1 MLMLEDSDMVL
12 LNNAEQYNAWKG
24 QLYINEQLVCNISLQ
39 ATSACSIPAQ
49 LPQKLEL
56 KEVIRA
62 SELRTKLPEDVF
74 QKTDLTGQEVSCGNI
89 YYSLYAVITSDIVGP
104 ELDKLLKYLKD
115 QDLALIKVLNDH
127 GFLVLVSSAVFQ
139 SSTGISDGNSA
150 QLYALFLFPQ
160 QRFLDKREREEWKG
174 NFTRKDFPLAISN
187 LLPGFQYAI
196 IESSKFQKD
205 KAIYPG
211 PLVEQFFNKYA
222 VLQKKRDSSSERKT
236 ERSEPLSVCYSY
248 GDDLP
253 KKCSELAFSCLQ
265 LYVSSP
271 VNFSVSLI
279 KMSNLL
285 AEHSA
290 PPSNSDQCD
299 KTIEKV
305 KKQSSPSKLSTT
317 AGLKAGSDRP
327 QGRHAVREDKE
338 QHSKRNT
345 KKKIVKR
352 GEKKSKR
359 KSSRRSA
366 LSTAETGENQA
377 SNKRRR
383 LFSDSKKQIVSSSE
397 ATIKLASAPYSQR
410 RKRGAEVLTAA
421 FIQDERMQTEKTVS
435 SKTNEENKNLTQN
448 PKAIKR
454 KPRKILAPEDHHLV
468 PERSSKRKAS
478 DPGNKNL
485 SVGVA
490 TKSEGLKRTSEKN
503 GEKKEKIIKK
513 NQEKIKD
520 ITVAQINPLSKTS
533 ENLRHDK
540 NSPPLSAQISENS
553 MMEKRISMY
562 ESHAL
567 NLLADLALNSFGSTN
582 IPYLKSGSVACASE
596 PLVEEAESTGNTVST
611 VVDHSQDCSFPAQS
625 ASAFAEPEHIVES
638 ESDKPKNGLNVSPRN
653 AVSQKRTDVSEKQ
666 MSQKAHIAAA
676 KAKARYNATSKISL
690 EHSYSQ
696 LPIEDI
702 SGKFAKET
710 NEQPIQV
717 VPDTTTPVDI
727 VPETSTNGLPG
738 DTVLSSSET
747 LCTAQKQRKVS
758 KSQDNFVIT
767 FHREPKYDFDLD
779 SKFTSDPLEKTI
791 NRALHGPWNLHLKEK
806 LEDVKIILHMWIALF
821 YSKCNKQINC
831 SSRKVVEH
839 SNPAKYVSIN
849 TVLDP
854 FEFYELTESDGAPSA
869 ENTNAILS
877 MGKMSGLPRQVNP
890 HESALS
896 CKSGKSR
903 SKNLQD
909 LTIPT
914 KAKSKEIEHK
924 YSRDFSSKSEAH
936 KSTDS
941 QEDCAVGSSDADE
954 TEGNLKASVSSA
966 GYTRLTYSS
975 DIINPHKS
983 VIPSTI
989 RDSRET
995 SSELEFADKKAEYPC
1010 AESTTVYNL
1019 NMDITNENSASVGHY
1034 ENYRNPKDLEKN
1046 ERSLHTKSP
1055 LYARMPPGV
1064 DKHQTA
1070 RSKHLLKACI
1080 LPQEFYDSSAISD
1093 ESDSPPDDAIQNSED
1108 SDNQM
1113 AITSRF
1119 SVLGINSPSGHIDAT
1134 TEFCMD
1140 KHSDMADP
1148 LIAKEALKCDR
1159 NSSGI
1164 WHVDGGSLPTADTSV
1179 HSVQS
1184 EEIQHNDRCT
1194 DHSASN
1200 LGAQKTDLC
1209 PDLSKNI
1216 DSNLSVDYNS
1226 NCTKEGKIDST
1237 WDSAVVEERQKEA
1250 VENIPRESGNL
1261 VESEHIHSENVLN
1274 EITASDIMSR
1284 LELSDSSDEG
1294 SNMEDTIKSF
1304 ITDHMKSG
1312 DQESIDKSLKESS
1325 KKTEGQGE
1333 HSIRENESSTS
1344 VDNSMPATFRANI
1357 ALPNNHGDQETDV
1370 LETGHMSE
1378 ASMVA
1383 EVEMEVPEKSFV
1395 TLNIAQ
1401 SCLIVD
1407 DADLSNLA
1415 TTNVDESQHEASKNE
1430 VPCTEEN
1437 PAPDHAV
1444 PSAEQSHKGTC
1455 SEDGPLSAGVSKYEM
1470 NRVPSTSSLGDP
1482 DIESSEK
1489 STVMVSAHCEKHE
1502 VLAESQNHLLISQ
1515 ATCEGKNITNTM
1527 CSVECVSEEDDLS
1540 DSAVTAMQVNTLLTK
1555 AKTQDCQTIIK
1566 SSVCTGSSK
1575 DTLEDLSDEDALES
1589 NITSSFSDLLMGKF
1603 NEIDCEQQSLEKQQT
1618 DLTDDVVYISQT
1630 LKPTRSSVKDSTHNS
1645 RNSASNKKEILSK
1658 LKRICLGSTTS
1669 HQVASS
1675 SENVLSQDKNNIKS
1689 SLTED
1694 QYEVIDLAENELPCV
1709 AEKCAIEDPS
1719 HVESAIGTVNTG
1731 VPNFLKGVMSAIAT
1745 VNTDEPDPPEE
1756 VMFTMAAVNT
1766 GEPDAPEGVMLDIA
1780 TVNTIESDSPEE
1792 VMPAIASVNK
1802 GEPDSPEGLMSAIAF
1817 VNNGEPDSPE
1827 GVMSAIAIVN
1837 TGEPDFPEGVTS
1849 AIATVNTSEPDS
1861 PEGVM
1866 LVTTSVNKG
1875 EPDSPEGVKLAI
1887 ATVNTVEPDSPEE
1900 VMPSIATVNTSEPDS
1915 PKGVMPFIATAN
1927 TGEPD
1932 SPEVMSTQ
1940 DDCLMLPSLEDV
1952 SESIEQDP
1960 SAELPDICFIVNTG
1974 SISKEQYDRWSE
1986 TSDDDIEYIR
1996 SYKEPLPD
2004 DRHFQK
2010 EIHQSSEIFLDET
2023 NCSEEQTST
2032 SRIEK
2037 SCRKQPGSSSSLF
2050 EKDEYFSRHLQ
2061 DLDYN
2066 SITKRGNVTVTKN
2079 IKDADRA
2086 LQTINKESPSR
2097 SDLNHLFSDR
2107 RMVSDNLTQN
2117 TLDMENVRFM
2127 CKLKEVLRK
2136 SSTDKHIY
2144 GPPFQ
2149 TVFES
2154 RRIPTCSR
2162 STTKSRSP
2170 LLITVP
2176 CPYRRKD
2183 FRKHDSRHSSSYNS
2197 SSYYEDE
2204 LWDRPVTHSR
2214 TIRKV
2219 RTPGYSPFHFSQL
2232 RYENTLDKS
2241 NTDISVILN
2250 ECVQSNHLKLSS
2262 IGLGSTAVDRPS
2274 ANQLP
2279 KEGGWQTRRKHV
2291 PVSSKSHSVKN
2302 VISDLCMSL
2311 HSRLQTV
2318 ARVSEQKM
2326 YFYIYETDDGDFISS
2341 AKSLLVKDGHIPT
2354 DPQEFLSSEHCK
2366 SPELLVIIKNEDVF
2380 SCINKIPYLKQL
2392 KLMPNVAFAGV
2403 DTPEDMAE
2411 STYEEL
2417 FQAGGFV
2424 ASDKTVLENI
2434 TLGKLKEILAVLEKM
2449 NRNSPWKWLIHY
2461 RENRKLKENKRSET
2475 LSVTKMSLLKSYQ
2488 HSNIIEIL
2496 PYHQCDSRSK
2506 EPLDDLSC
2514 LLNLQYQHIHSRL
2527 AVYLTGTTSMVTEEY
2542 EQNGIIVYDVDTFL
2556 RKIQKVDLQFQAPYW
2571 S

>member
-914 KAKSKEIEHK
+914 KDYNIKLASEIFQVCKDSESAFYSDSLQTSLTCKMAPTSKGAQTPANVMKTVYGINVPTVCYIGDTTLFNTELRDKSENCMGIDGFSSEKAKSKEIEHK

-954 TEGNLKASVSSA
+954 TEGNLK
-966 GYTRLTYSS
+966 
-975 DIINPHKS
+975 
-983 VIPSTI
+983 
-989 RDSRET
+989 
-995 SSELEFADKKAEYPC
+995 
-1010 AESTTVYNL
+1010 
-1019 NMDITNENSASVGHY
+1019 
-1034 ENYRNPKDLEKN
+1034 
-1046 ERSLHTKSP
+1046 
-1055 LYARMPPGV
+1055 
-1064 DKHQTA
+1064 
-1070 RSKHLLKACI
+1070 
-1080 LPQEFYDSSAISD
+1080 
-1093 ESDSPPDDAIQNSED
+1093 
-1108 SDNQM
+1108 
-1113 AITSRF
+1113 
-1119 SVLGINSPSGHIDAT
+1119 
-1134 TEFCMD
+1134 
-1140 KHSDMADP
+1140 
-1148 LIAKEALKCDR
+1148 ALKCDR